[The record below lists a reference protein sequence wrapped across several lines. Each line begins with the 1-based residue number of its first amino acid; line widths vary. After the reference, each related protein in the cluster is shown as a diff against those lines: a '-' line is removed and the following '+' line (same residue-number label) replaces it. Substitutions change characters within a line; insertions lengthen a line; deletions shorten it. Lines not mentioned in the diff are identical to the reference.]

1 MKNWQGLLKFV
12 CFIGFVQG
20 FLVVPNKNGPQQ
32 RQAAVPETTAIS
44 PGLSSKCPIN
54 KRANSFLFGAA
65 TVDGDQLCDVAVF
78 GGGFGGLYTAL
89 AISREAASNGQTI
102 DVALIEPSDQFVFLP
117 LLYDLTIGTATES
130 EVCPYYKD
138 ILLGTGVRHIQA
150 TFDSYCDDDS
160 KMDLCLANI
169 SAVSAGE
176 SGEKNNMK
184 LSFKKSV
191 ISVGA
196 TPQSTLSSVPGAL
209 EFCQP
214 FYTQKDAIDTRKL
227 LARLETLESRE
238 LTTPRIAIV
247 GGGYGGV
254 ELAACVKRKI
264 PNSHVSLLSRG
275 SPMKGTRAEAL
286 VNQALDRLGVNVDI
300 CEVDA
305 IERAVTKGSDN
316 DKDEKVVI
324 RKKEDVNQ
332 ESSNDDCKPWD
343 AILWTAGSGP
353 AYPVS
358 KKMNLLSKVKSGR
371 LAIDSTLRCMWK
383 DDEGKGRTSPPVWA
397 LGDCT
402 EIVDSNDRPAVPKTA
417 QAAMQQA
424 DTVANNVLV
433 DLKGKGTIKSF
444 QYQDLGSMLSL
455 GGPNAALLA
464 PPDDSPLAPLFAP
477 LLDTARVGFG
487 IVDNVFMKLSKS
499 PVAEK
504 VGLTPVVEKLG
515 LSLGGYGLGVDSDTG
530 ASPGT
535 LAGTLTGAARR
546 AIYAARMP
554 TNRQRVYAATSA
566 AISTAASLVKEA
578 SKEIEEVQKSK
589 GN

>member
-1 MKNWQGLLKFV
+1 MKNVHALLKLV
-12 CFIGFVQG
+12 YFIGFVKA
-20 FLVVPNKNGPQQ
+20 FNKNGPQ
-32 RQAAVPETTAIS
+32 REWARVTKTTRTLS
-44 PGLSSKCPIN
+44 ESSKFPITTRQ
-54 KRANSFLFGAA
+54 KMILFGAA
-65 TVDGDQLCDVAVF
+65 AVDGDQQCDVAVF

-89 AISREAASNGQTI
+89 AISREAASKGQTI
-102 DVALIEPSDQFVFLP
+102 DVALVEPSDKFVFLP

-150 TFDSYCDDDS
+150 TFDSYCDND
-160 KMDLCLANI
+160 MNLCSANI
-169 SAVSAGE
+169 TVKPTSRGGE
-176 SGEKNNMK
+176 NHSTM

-214 FYTQKDAIDTRKL
+214 FYTGKDAIDTRKL
-227 LARLETLESRE
+227 LARLEVLQGKES
-238 LTTPRIAIV
+238 TSTPRIAII

-264 PNSHVSLLSRG
+264 PNSYVSLLSRG

-286 VNQALDRLGVNVDI
+286 VDKALARLGVNVEI

-305 IERAVTKGSDN
+305 IERAATQVSDN
-316 DKDEKVVI
+316 DERLVI
-324 RKKEDVNQ
+324 RKKSYNEKESNEDGV
-332 ESSNDDCKPWD
+332 KPWD

-358 KKMNLLSKVKSGR
+358 EQMNLLTKVKSGR
-371 LAIDSTLRCMWK
+371 LAIDSTLRCIWQGDGDQSVEGNMK
-383 DDEGKGRTSPPVWA
+383 DGTSPPVWA

-402 EIVDSNDRPAVPKTA
+402 EIVDHDERPAVPKTA

-433 DLKGKGTIKSF
+433 ELKGKGTTKSF
-444 QYQDLGSMLSL
+444 EYQDLGSMLSL

-487 IVDNVFMKLSKS
+487 IADNVFMKISKS

-515 LSLGGYGLGVDSDTG
+515 LSLGGYGLGVDSDTSI
-530 ASPGT
+530 SPGT
-535 LAGTLTGAARR
+535 LSGTLTGAARR
-546 AIYAARMP
+546 AVYAARMP

-578 SKEIEEVQKSK
+578 SKEIEEKENSK
-589 GN
+589 RN